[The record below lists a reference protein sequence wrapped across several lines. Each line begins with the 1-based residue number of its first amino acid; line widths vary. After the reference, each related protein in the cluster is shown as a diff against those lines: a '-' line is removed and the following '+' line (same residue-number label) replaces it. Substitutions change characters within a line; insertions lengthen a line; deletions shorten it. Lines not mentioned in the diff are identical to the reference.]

1 MLASNTPSMPQVVR
15 LARWEWFKVRRL
27 RMPWTLLAIA
37 LLVSQLGIWV
47 NYLAYHNET
56 VQEIVG
62 GGTASYSVSWDEA
75 GHTSLKMTCADV
87 ANDRTPAGFYE
98 LTEQQRSD
106 FLDGVAAWRAGGPCD
121 NFPSLPELRKGF
133 TVPHSITASMSGFS
147 SLGPVAI
154 GPLLVMILAASLV
167 GTEYGWGT
175 LRTVLSGGAARW
187 KFLSAKLLLLALLC
201 ACVLTVI
208 SLVSV
213 ASSLA
218 AALIPPGETGGLPD
232 AGRWS
237 EVVVMFFKTVSGL
250 LPLVALSVLATVLT
264 ASRGVGIALSVGY
277 TLVELLIAPLL
288 HLNDTLADVAD
299 YLLIESFRSWTAMP
313 GIDGSSDELQG
324 LIPIVAYTVL
334 LVAAALWVFS
344 RRDIGGAIGD

>member
-1 MLASNTPSMPQVVR
+1 MPAGTTASMPQMLR
-15 LARWEWFKVRRL
+15 LTRWEWFKVRRL
-27 RMPWTLLAIA
+27 RMPWILLAVAVLI
-37 LLVSQLGIWV
+37 SQLGIWV
-47 NYLAYHNET
+47 NYVAYHNET

-62 GGTASYSVSWDEA
+62 GGTASYSVSWDQDGGASIE
-75 GHTSLKMTCADV
+75 MTCADV
-87 ANDRTPAGFYE
+87 ANDRTPAGLGQ
-98 LTEQQRSD
+98 LTEEQRSA
-106 FLDGVAAWRAGGPCD
+106 FLDGVDAWRAGGPCD
-121 NFPSLPELRKGF
+121 NFPSLPELRRGF
-133 TVPHSITASMSGFS
+133 TVPHSITASMSGFA

-218 AALIPPGETGGLPD
+218 AELIPPSETGALPD

-237 EVVVMFFKTVSGL
+237 EVVVMFFKTGSGL
-250 LPLVALSVLATVLT
+250 LPLAALSVLATVLT
-264 ASRGVGIALSVGY
+264 ASRSVGIALSVGY
-277 TLVELLIAPLL
+277 TMVELLVAPLL

-313 GIDGSSDELQG
+313 DVGGSSDALEG
-324 LIPIVAYTVL
+324 LIPVVAYTVL
-334 LVAAALWVFS
+334 LVAASLWVFRS
-344 RRDIGGAIGD
+344 RDIGGAMGD

>member
-1 MLASNTPSMPQVVR
+1 MPAGNTMSMPQVLR

-27 RMPWTLLAIA
+27 RMPWILLIVAV
-37 LLVSQLGIWV
+37 LVSQLGIWV

-62 GGTASYSVSWDEA
+62 GGTASYSVSWDED
-75 GHTSLKMTCADV
+75 GRTSLEMTCADV
-87 ANDRTPAGFYE
+87 ANDRTPSGFYR
-98 LTEQQRSD
+98 LTEEQQRE
-106 FLDGVAAWRAGGPCD
+106 FLNGVNAWRAGGPCD
-121 NFPSLPELRKGF
+121 NFPSLPELRRGF
-133 TVPHSITASMSGFS
+133 TAPHSITASMSGFS

-154 GPLLVMILAASLV
+154 GPLLIMILAASLV

-187 KFLSAKLLLLALLC
+187 KFLSAKLLLLVLLC
-201 ACVLTVI
+201 ACVLVVI
-208 SLVSV
+208 SLAAVVSSI
-213 ASSLA
+213 AT
-218 AALIPPGETGGLPD
+218 ALIPPGETGGLPD

-237 EVVVMFFKTVSGL
+237 EVVVMFFKTASGL

-277 TLVELLIAPLL
+277 TMVESLVGPLL
-288 HLNDTLADVAD
+288 HLNETLANVAD
-299 YLLIESFRSWTAMP
+299 YLLIESFRSWTAIP
-313 GIDGSSDELQG
+313 DAGGSSDTLEG
-324 LIPIVAYTVL
+324 LIPILAYTVL
-334 LVAAALWVFS
+334 LVAAALWVFR